1 MSIIDQ
7 TELDFH
13 NRGYVTNGII
23 KDRDVIDQGLPFFPT
38 HHESAAALNLA
49 DMHGRGKEQAISSS
63 KSSPED
69 DKTDEEYQA
78 MGSRR
83 SSNGPPVVYPW
94 MKRIHVSQVINGLE
108 SGKRP
113 RTAYTRH
120 QVLEL
125 EKEFHYNRY
134 LTRRRRIEI
143 AHGLCLSERQVKI
156 WFQNR
161 RMKWKKDHK
170 LPNTKVRNP
179 PTSSLPILP
188 TPSPPMTSLNHML
201 PNLSLPGSQSS
212 PHNYDK
218 SPPMTPTGGEYP
230 IPNHALMHQPMT
242 SRELNDA
249 IGDSPTTE
257 ASYKSHDRRELDAMT
272 SFQECNPP
280 RNDHHPLMFDA
291 TGIPHST
298 FYGGVMSI
306 PNSWNGD
313 HSRAYISANQNS
325 PYPSYPLSTFQ

>member
-7 TELDFH
+7 QSELDFH
-13 NRGYVTNGII
+13 NRTYVTNGII
-23 KDRDVIDQGLPFFPT
+23 KDRDVIEQGMPFFQN
-38 HHESAAALNLA
+38 HQESAPVLNLS
-49 DMHGRGKEQAISSS
+49 DVNGRNSEQTHQSSES
-63 KSSPED
+63 GDVEKLEED
-69 DKTDEEYQA
+69 FQA
-78 MGSRR
+78 MGNRR
-83 SSNGPPVVYPW
+83 CSGPPVVYPW

-179 PTSSLPILP
+179 PTSSLPNIS
-188 TPSPPMTSLNHML
+188 TPSPPMTSMNPLL
-201 PNLSLPGSQSS
+201 PNLSLTRTS
-212 PHNYDK
+212 PHSYEK
-218 SPPMTPTGGEYP
+218 SPPITPTGGEYP
-230 IPNHALMHQPMT
+230 IGLLQPQMT
-242 SRELNDA
+242 PRELNDA
-249 IGDSPTTE
+249 IGDSPTTDI
-257 ASYKSHDRRELDAMT
+257 SYKSNERRELEPMT
-272 SFQECNPP
+272 SFQECNHQ
-280 RNDHHPLMFDA
+280 RSDQHPIMFD
-291 TGIPHST
+291 TSGIPHST
-298 FYGGVMSI
+298 FYGGMMGI
-306 PNSWNGD
+306 PNNWNPDPTRG
-313 HSRAYISANQNS
+313 YISANQNS
-325 PYPSYPLSTFQ
+325 PYPHYPLSTFQ